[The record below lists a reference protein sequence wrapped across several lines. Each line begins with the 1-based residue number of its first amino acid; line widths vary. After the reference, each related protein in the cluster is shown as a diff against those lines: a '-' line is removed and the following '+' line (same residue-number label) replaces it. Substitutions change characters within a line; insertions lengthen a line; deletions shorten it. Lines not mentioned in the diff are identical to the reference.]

1 MIHFDYGIEHATSLV
16 SLAPATKPEPPSHPT
31 SATSGKI
38 LPPQLR
44 KLTPSPKY
52 LWILKILPQ
61 IQRCIK
67 YWGA

>member
-16 SLAPATKPEPPSHPT
+16 SLAPATKPQPLSHPT

-38 LPPQLR
+38 LPRQLR

-52 LWILKILPQ
+52 LWILQILP
-61 IQRCIK
+61 
-67 YWGA
+67 